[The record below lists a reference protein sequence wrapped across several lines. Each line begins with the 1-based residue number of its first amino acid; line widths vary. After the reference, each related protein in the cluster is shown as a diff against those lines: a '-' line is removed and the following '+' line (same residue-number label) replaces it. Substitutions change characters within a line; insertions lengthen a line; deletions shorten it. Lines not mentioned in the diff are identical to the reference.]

1 MWWFLNFFRMYKELP
16 LNAFLNDKK
25 RKFHMIE
32 ITPSDWLSS
41 NHFIHA
47 TQLNKLNLEKIYNF
61 YNKKSHLV
69 INNELHDAYYYYKTF
84 KKMGYKNLYILKK

>member
-1 MWWFLNFFRMYKELP
+1 MYKELP
-16 LNAFLNDKK
+16 LNTLLNDKK
-25 RKFHMIE
+25 HKFHVIE
-32 ITPSDWLSS
+32 VIPSDWLNN

-47 TQLNKLNLEKIYNF
+47 TQLNKLDLEKISNY

-84 KKMGYKNLYILKK
+84 KKMGYKYLYILKK